1 MAKDEKVVVSGYV
14 SQELAQRLDALLFED
29 ETRSEAV
36 AQAVETEVKIREHAA
51 EEANEA
57 QEVSRDTQP

>member
-14 SQELAQRLDALLFED
+14 SQQLARRLDELLFED

-36 AQAVETEVKIREHAA
+36 ARAVQTEVKIRERGHDLHES
-51 EEANEA
+51 EE
-57 QEVSRDTQP
+57 EVSRDTP